1 MTTGALT
8 IGAGGSGGM
17 AVDLLAILAVAGI
30 TAMGL
35 SRLRVAAIPGY
46 LIAGILF
53 GPHGLGLVTDIAR
66 IEEITS
72 IATVLLMFSIGMHL
86 DMSAMRRGAVA
97 IVTIGAVSTVLSA
110 IAVTGLALGMSIEL
124 GGALAIGMALSMS
137 STAVVLQLFQA
148 RRELFEAHGRTSIG
162 ILLIQDLLVVGM
174 LALLPVLAVMRS
186 ESPDAEPINL
196 GAAAAQALVAIGAV
210 GLLIVVGRL
219 LLPRLMRFVAA
230 GGNQELM
237 LVVAAAAALGAA
249 VLTGAAGLS
258 PELGAFIAGF
268 LLSST
273 PFRHNISGQITPL
286 RDLFMAVFFTVVGM
300 RVNPEA
306 VLAGWWVVLAAIIV
320 IPTVKALIIAA
331 TAWAAGA
338 ASTVAVRTGLALGQS
353 GEFSLLVLTVAAS
366 LGLIE
371 PNTEGVVIAAV
382 VATLV
387 LTPWSVEHG
396 ASIARRFGRVPPAP
410 WFSVPTISD
419 HPALLDADSE
429 DGGHRTP
436 ARVIIA
442 GFGPVGRA
450 CAAKLE
456 SIDVRHTIVELNAR
470 TVWREAEQGKPI
482 LYGDITNREVLENA
496 GIDHAEII
504 VFTMPDGDAVF
515 RGVHVV
521 RSMRPEI
528 RIIVRASLMQVA
540 EFAKELGA
548 DEAFVEETAVADAL
562 AARLAEHLADD
573 PE

>member
-1 MTTGALT
+1 MAHSLT
-8 IGAGGSGGM
+8 LGAGAAGGM
-17 AVDLLAILAVAGI
+17 AVDLLVILAVAGI
-30 TAMGL
+30 TAMAL

-53 GPHGLGLVTDIAR
+53 GPHGLGFVSDIAR

-97 IVTIGAVSTVLSA
+97 IVTIGAVSTLVSTAVITMLAMAMSVELPGA
-110 IAVTGLALGMSIEL
+110 I
-124 GGALAIGMALSMS
+124 AIGMALSMS

-174 LALLPVLAVMRS
+174 LALLPVLAAMRS
-186 ESPDAEPINL
+186 DAPDTEPIDL
-196 GAAAAQALVAIGAV
+196 GAVATQSLIAIGAV

-219 LLPRLMRFVAA
+219 VLPRVMRFVAA

-273 PFRHNISGQITPL
+273 PFRHHISGQITPL

-300 RVNPEA
+300 RVDPQA
-306 VLAGWWVVLAAIIV
+306 VLAGWWVVLSAIIV
-320 IPTVKALIIAA
+320 IPSVKTFIIALS
-331 TAWAAGA
+331 TWAAGG

-353 GEFSLLVLTVAAS
+353 GEFSLLVLTIAAS

-371 PNTEGVVIAAV
+371 PNVEGVVIAAV

-396 ASIARRFGRVPPAP
+396 AAIARRFGDIRPAP
-410 WFSVPTISD
+410 WFKVPTISE
-419 HPALLDADSE
+419 HPAVLEADG
-429 DGGHRTP
+429 DDDTP
-436 ARVIIA
+436 KHARVIIA
-442 GFGPVGRA
+442 GFGPVGRT
-450 CAAKLE
+450 CAAKLA
-456 SIDVRHTIVELNAR
+456 SLGIRYTVVELNAR
-470 TVWREAEQGKPI
+470 TVWHEAASGTPI
-482 LYGDITNREVLENA
+482 LYGDVTNREVLENA
-496 GIDHAEII
+496 GIDHAEIV

-515 RGVHVV
+515 RGVHIV

-548 DEAFVEETAVADAL
+548 DEAFVEESAVADAL
-562 AARLAEHLADD
+562 AARLAEHLTGTPD
-573 PE
+573 

>member
-1 MTTGALT
+1 M
-8 IGAGGSGGM
+8 IGATLTLGAGAAGGM
-17 AVDLLAILAVAGI
+17 AVDLLVILAVAGL

-35 SRLRVAAIPGY
+35 SRLRIAAIPGY

-53 GPHGLGLVTDIAR
+53 GPHGLGLVSDIAR

-86 DMSAMRRGAVA
+86 DMSSMRRGAAA
-97 IVTIGAVSTVLSA
+97 IVTIGAVSTVVSA
-110 IAVTGLALGMSIEL
+110 IVVTGLALVMSVET
-124 GGALAIGMALSMS
+124 GGAIAIGMALSMS

-148 RRELFEAHGRTSIG
+148 RRELFEAHGRTSLG

-174 LALLPVLAVMRS
+174 LALLPVLAAMRS
-186 ESPDAEPINL
+186 DAPDAEPINL
-196 GAAAAQALVAIGAV
+196 GAASAQALIAIGAV
-210 GLLIVVGRL
+210 GLLIVVGRM
-219 LLPRLMRFVAA
+219 LLPRVMRFVAA
-230 GGNQELM
+230 GGSQELM

-273 PFRHNISGQITPL
+273 PFRHHISGQITPL

-320 IPTVKALIIAA
+320 IPSAKAFIIAA

-338 ASTVAVRTGLALGQS
+338 ASTVSVRTGLALGQS

-371 PNTEGVVIAAV
+371 PDTEGVVIAAV

-387 LTPWSVEHG
+387 LTPWSIEHG
-396 ASIARRFGRVPPAP
+396 AAIARRFGRIPPAP
-410 WFSVPTISD
+410 WFSVPIISD
-419 HPALLDADSE
+419 HPALLDADGE
-429 DGGHRTP
+429 DEHERTP
-436 ARVIIA
+436 TRVIIA
-442 GFGPVGRA
+442 GFGPVGRT
-450 CAAKLE
+450 CATKLR
-456 SIDVRHTIVELNAR
+456 SLGIRYAVVELNAR
-470 TVWREAEQGKPI
+470 TVWHEAGRGTPI
-482 LYGDITNREVLENA
+482 LYGDVTNREVLENA
-496 GIDHAEII
+496 GIDHADII

-521 RSMRPEI
+521 RSMRPDI

-548 DEAFVEETAVADAL
+548 DEAFVEETAVAEAL
-562 AARLAEHLADD
+562 AARLEEHLTEKAD
-573 PE
+573 